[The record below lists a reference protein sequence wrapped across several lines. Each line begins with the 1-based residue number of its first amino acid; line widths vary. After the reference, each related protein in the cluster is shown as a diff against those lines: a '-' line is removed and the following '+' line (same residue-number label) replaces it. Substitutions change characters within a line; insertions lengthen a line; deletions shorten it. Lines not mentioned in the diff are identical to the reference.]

1 MKRVAAVACLSLL
14 AAAAAAEPPPVR
26 VFDAGELALARYT
39 VVKRLW
45 TGSWRASFWIPSPS
59 DAGTA
64 ISVLTAEAGSLG
76 ADGVVN
82 LHCLNDSGGWGG
94 GYVCYG
100 LAIKLK

>member
-1 MKRVAAVACLSLL
+1 MKKVAAMACLSFVAAAAVA
-14 AAAAAAEPPPVR
+14 EPVR
-26 VFDAGELALARYT
+26 VFDAGELAFARYT

-45 TGSWRASFWIPSPS
+45 TGSWRASFWIPSHG
-59 DAGTA
+59 DAGSA
-64 ISVLTAEAGSLG
+64 IAELTAEAGSLG

-94 GYVCYG
+94 GYTCYG